1 LDLKSIDQSI
11 YLPRLFC
18 TSLLVSLQFLLGL
31 ISLSFPEL
39 KYSNSNQVSRW
50 IRNRMIIDRVKS
62 GT

>member
-39 KYSNSNQVSRW
+39 KYSNQVSRW